1 MTNGHLAL
9 SLPWSAEQ
17 IHEDTEGLHEKEIF
31 TFGSLAYVSCM
42 KSVVAYI
49 LLFSPLCTILDLAL
63 KYVNGYKIIS

>member
-49 LLFSPLCTILDLAL
+49 LLFFPSLHHTRFSIEICER
-63 KYVNGYKIIS
+63 V